1 MPAGIWALGIV
12 SLLMD
17 VSSEMIHALLPVFLV
32 GVLGAS
38 VTLVGVMEG
47 AAEAIA
53 SMTKIV
59 SGAISDRLGRR
70 KPLAVLGYAL
80 AAATKPFF
88 ALAPSA
94 GWVLAARF
102 TDRVGKGIRGAP
114 RDALVAEI
122 APAGARGAA
131 YGLRQALDT
140 VGAFAGPLVAIALML
155 ATGDAFRTVFWI
167 ALIPAALSVAVLV
180 LLVREPPQPK
190 RSRARYSFRTALASL
205 GRTYWWLI
213 LVASLFTLARFSEAF
228 LVLKAADAGLGT
240 AFVPLVLVVMNVAY
254 AASAYPAGIVSDRF
268 DRYAVLGVGGALLVE
283 GDVVLALGG
292 SVAGALAGVMLW
304 GLHMGFSQGLFAAL
318 VADASD
324 ASLRGTAF
332 GIFNFVTGLV
342 LLAASLAA
350 GMLWDAFGPAATF
363 YAGAAIAAAAT
374 LSMLVLLRL
383 RKLPARG

>member
-1 MPAGIWALGIV
+1 M
-12 SLLMD
+12 
-17 VSSEMIHALLPVFLV
+17 
-32 GVLGAS
+32 
-38 VTLVGVMEG
+38 
-47 AAEAIA
+47 
-53 SMTKIV
+53 
-59 SGAISDRLGRR
+59 
-70 KPLAVLGYAL
+70 
-80 AAATKPFF
+80 
-88 ALAPSA
+88 
-94 GWVLAARF
+94 
-102 TDRVGKGIRGAP
+102 
-114 RDALVAEI
+114 
-122 APAGARGAA
+122 
-131 YGLRQALDT
+131 
-140 VGAFAGPLVAIALML
+140 
-155 ATGDAFRTVFWI
+155 
-167 ALIPAALSVAVLV
+167 
-180 LLVREPPQPK
+180 
-190 RSRARYSFRTALASL
+190 
-205 GRTYWWLI
+205 
-213 LVASLFTLARFSEAF
+213 
-228 LVLKAADAGLGT
+228 LKAADAGLGT